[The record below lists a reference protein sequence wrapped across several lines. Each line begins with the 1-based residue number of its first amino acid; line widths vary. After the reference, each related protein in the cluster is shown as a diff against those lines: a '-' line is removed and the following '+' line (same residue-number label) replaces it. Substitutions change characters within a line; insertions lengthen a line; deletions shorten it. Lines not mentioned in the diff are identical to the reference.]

1 MAKRES
7 ERALW
12 SEPKGN
18 IRTRTVKA
26 VHVIKKKDPS
36 GAKNADGTP
45 KMVPAGKR
53 DLVYEEVDLVDI
65 KDPVEAIKL
74 LKLKP
79 LKAVRALVI
88 GANAQRR
95 KSASSDTSL
104 IKKLAEA
111 WGVSMDEAR
120 TTYNSKK
127 Q

>member
-7 ERALW
+7 VRAEW
-12 SEPKGN
+12 TDTKPV
-18 IRTRTVKA
+18 RTRQVTA
-26 VHVIKKKDPS
+26 VLVVKDP
-36 GAKNADGTP
+36 KT
-45 KMVPAGKR
+45 KVVKGKR
-53 DLVYEEVDLVDI
+53 ELKYEEVDLVDI

-95 KSASSDTSL
+95 KSAGSDTSL

-111 WGVSMDEAR
+111 WGCSMDEAR
-120 TTYNSKK
+120 TTYYAKK
-127 Q
+127 A

>member
-1 MAKRES
+1 MAKREG
-7 ERALW
+7 ERATW
-12 SEPKGN
+12 SDTKPV
-18 IRTRTVKA
+18 RTRQVKS
-26 VHVIKKKDPS
+26 VLVIKDP
-36 GAKNADGTP
+36 KT
-45 KMVPAGKR
+45 KVVKGKR

-95 KSASSDTSL
+95 KSASSDMSL
-104 IKKLAEA
+104 IKRLAEA

>member
-7 ERALW
+7 ERAAW
-12 SEPKGN
+12 SDTKPV
-18 IRTRTVKA
+18 RTRTVKA
-26 VHVIKKKDPS
+26 VLKLKKDS
-36 GAKNADGTP
+36 GNKNPDGS
-45 KMVPAGKR
+45 KIMVPAGKR
-53 DLVYEEVDLVDI
+53 ELVYEEVDLVDV

-95 KSASSDTSL
+95 KSAGSDTSL

-120 TTYNSKK
+120 TTYQSKK
-127 Q
+127 V

>member
-1 MAKRES
+1 MAKREG
-7 ERALW
+7 ERGVW
-12 SEPKGN
+12 TDTKPV
-18 IRTRTVKA
+18 RTRQVKTVL
-26 VHVIKKKDPS
+26 VIKDP
-36 GAKNADGTP
+36 KT
-45 KMVPAGKR
+45 KVVKGKR